1 VVDVETVER
10 DPQQITTVAHVAC
23 EGMVSL
29 EANISH
35 AGPRVLDKAAHG
47 DMKVNEIVEHA

>member
-1 VVDVETVER
+1 MVDVETVER